1 MAAADRLADLSDGLL
16 VSIISFLP
24 VKDAACTSAL
34 SRRWRPLWLRTDTRN
49 LDSRSYGSGLSDL
62 HYTRYAYRGLDAFEL
77 KDRLFSDAVAA
88 LRAAGRRRVRKL
100 SLFVKGPNDAYCH
113 GVMSVSISM
122 HRWARSDDT
131 YDLLAAL
138 LALEELQRIEELHLG
153 LFKLPRPR
161 DGGGSAT
168 TVLLPRLAVLR
179 LRKCSSPMK
188 DLEDF
193 IRAAPSLRS
202 LHIHGQDFYSY
213 PDTNGDSFRLHCP
226 SVAAVSLGLGLWTI
240 KAIELDTPCLRNFKY
255 DGVLVDFS
263 MKSPAPEL
271 AQVELAITRMP
282 CRYNETEKP
291 WFGAFWRI
299 IRNFQHAKI
308 LKLKVPNIH
317 GIADLQIRIANQNFN
332 RGVTEDEALPDF
344 DVSMDL
350 FERRYT
356 KEITAMING
365 DASHSLDVP
374 EIPELSGCEFNC
386 LRNHLKNAK
395 LEFEFKEMNSF
406 EVSLAKFLAENCMA
420 AAVVQIVDGNRNYL
434 SHINW
439 IVEKWR
445 ANAAQQRK
453 HTLEHDSA
461 EL

>member
-34 SRRWRPLWLRTDTRN
+34 SRRWRPLWLRTDTLN

-100 SLFVKGPNDAYCH
+100 SLFVKGPYDAYCH

-138 LALEELQRIEELHLG
+138 LALEELQRIEELHVG
-153 LFKLPRPR
+153 LYADKLERLFLYELDPAVLPANTLRVLDLACTRFKLPRPR

-226 SVAAVSLGLGLWTI
+226 SVATVSLGLGLATT
-240 KAIELDTPCLRNFKY
+240 KAIGLDTPCLRNFKY

-282 CRYNETEKP
+282 RRYKYKESEKP
-291 WFGAFWRI
+291 WFGDFWRI

-317 GIADLQIRIANQNFN
+317 GIA
-332 RGVTEDEALPDF
+332 VTN
-344 DVSMDL
+344 DV
-350 FERRYT
+350 EH
-356 KEITAMING
+356 E
-365 DASHSLDVP
+365 
-374 EIPELSGCEFNC
+374 
-386 LRNHLKNAK
+386 HLV
-395 LEFEFKEMNSF
+395 M
-406 EVSLAKFLAENCMA
+406 LA
-420 AAVVQIVDGNRNYL
+420 Q
-434 SHINW
+434 S
-439 IVEKWR
+439 
-445 ANAAQQRK
+445 
-453 HTLEHDSA
+453 
-461 EL
+461 